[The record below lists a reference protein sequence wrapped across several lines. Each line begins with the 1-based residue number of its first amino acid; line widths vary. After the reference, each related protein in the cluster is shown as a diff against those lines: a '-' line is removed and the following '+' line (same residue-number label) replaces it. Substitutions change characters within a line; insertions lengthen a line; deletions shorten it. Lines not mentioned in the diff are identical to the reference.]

1 MPGHSSPY
9 PASKSQGKTTSEREV
24 AMNTTWVGIDVC
36 KRRLDVAVRPSG
48 ELLSFTNDER
58 GVKQVTRFLR
68 KLAPQLIVLE
78 ATGGHEYA
86 AAYALM
92 QAGLPVA
99 VVNPRQVRSFARAV
113 GKLAK
118 TDPIDAQVLAHFGE
132 AVRPSIRPIADQQ
145 LTEIGQLVTR
155 RRQLVEMMVA
165 EQNRQGA
172 SSGLVQRDIAATLRF
187 FEARLDKIDQEIQRL
202 IRQHPEWSRK
212 AELLDTVPGVGPVL
226 ISSIV
231 ADLPELG
238 SLNRKQVAALVGVAP
253 FNNDSGA
260 SKGRRRIWGGRSH
273 VRSLLYMC
281 VLSGIRCNP
290 AIQAFYKHLLTI
302 GKPTRVAMV
311 ACMRK
316 LLVILNAML
325 QTQQPWHG
333 SPLPQR

>member
-1 MPGHSSPY
+1 M
-9 PASKSQGKTTSEREV
+9 
-24 AMNTTWVGIDVC
+24 MNTTWVGIDVC
-36 KRRLDVAVRPSG
+36 KRRLDVALRPSG
-48 ELLSFTNDER
+48 ELLSFVNDET
-58 GVKQVTRFLR
+58 GVKPITRHLR
-68 KLAPQLIVLE
+68 KLSPQLIVLE

-86 AAYALM
+86 VSYALM
-92 QAGLPVA
+92 KAGLPVA

-118 TDPIDAQVLAHFGE
+118 TDLIDAQILAHFGE
-132 AVRPSIRPIADQQ
+132 AVQPPVRLIADQQ

-165 EQNRQGA
+165 EQNRQA
-172 SSGLVQRDIAATLRF
+172 AASGLVQRDIAATLRF
-187 FEARLDKIDQEIQRL
+187 LQMRLDKVEKELQTL

-226 ISSIV
+226 ISSLL

-253 FNNDSGA
+253 FNNDRGA
-260 SKGRRRIWGGRSH
+260 SKGRRRIWGGRGH

-281 VLSGIRCNP
+281 VLSGLRYNP
-290 AIQAFYKHLLTI
+290 VIQTFYRHLLKA
-302 GKPTRVAMV
+302 GKPTKVAMV

-316 LLVILNAML
+316 LLVLLNAML
-325 QTQQPWHG
+325 RSQQAWRSESASCPAAA
-333 SPLPQR
+333 SA